1 MCLSTRFVIENLTAI
16 ASSLFNTSKNG
27 PDFEDLFGAC
37 ALSSPV
43 TFLTGAHVNISDLTR
58 FVNKRFGYEINDSGP
73 LFKLYCGLC
82 ISTVGRLANS

>member
-1 MCLSTRFVIENLTAI
+1 MYLSTRFVIENLTAI
-16 ASSLFNTSKNG
+16 ESSLFNTSKNG

-58 FVNKRFGYEINDSGP
+58 FVNKRFGYEINDSV
-73 LFKLYCGLC
+73 LFLNF
-82 ISTVGRLANS
+82 IVVSAFQR